1 MKNAEKGGNM
11 GTMKELVDDI
21 IASQKERADTVSR
34 IREEARQL
42 TGDARALLKE
52 LGTSRKEASLQL
64 RAELA
69 RGRKA
74 RTSEVRRMLGDA
86 ETLVAGFR
94 SSRRGATAEM
104 RKELAQGAAER
115 KSGVASTLAN
125 ARSQRKEAGTKLREE
140 LAQGWVERKAEVGEL
155 KGAARDL
162 LKDLGAARQESVR
175 ELRQNLAKGEADRK
189 TEVKEMR
196 SNLRR
201 AQAEVRVELSE
212 AKMAWQE
219 LTRIR
224 TRRVEEAAVEAVPS
238 AEEGIPDLEAKLL
251 AAINEHP
258 EGITLTEVA
267 DSLGVVPVVLGRASR
282 KLLDEGKVRKEEKLY
297 FPVEGE

>member
-1 MKNAEKGGNM
+1 M

-21 IASQKERADTVSR
+21 IASRKERADTVSQ

-42 TGDARALLKE
+42 TGDSRALLKE

-64 RAELA
+64 RAGLA
-69 RGRKA
+69 RDRTA

-94 SSRRGATAEM
+94 SSRQGATAEL
-104 RKELAQGAAER
+104 RKELAKGAAER
-115 KSGVASTLAN
+115 KSGVSSTLAN

-140 LAQGWVERKAEVGEL
+140 LAQGRAERKGEVGEL
-155 KGAARDL
+155 KEVARDL
-162 LKDLGAARQESVR
+162 LKDLGAARQESSR

-189 TEVKEMR
+189 TEVNEMR

-201 AQAEVRVELSE
+201 AQAEVRAELSE
-212 AKMAWQE
+212 AKTAWQG

-224 TRRVEEAAVEAVPS
+224 AKKVEEAVVEAAPP
-238 AEEGIPDLEAKLL
+238 AEEEIPDLESKLL

-258 EGITLTEVA
+258 DGITLTEVA

-282 KLLDEGKVRKEEKLY
+282 KLLDEGKIHKEEKLY